1 MPRLVFTVALACFL
15 PVLAG
20 CGGPKLVP
28 VTGAVTLDGKPVD
41 GATVTFVSEDG
52 KNSFSGSTDAS
63 GKYSLQ
69 EGEKVGALPGSY
81 KVIVVKNP
89 HKASSEAIDP
99 AESMKM
105 MKKEEEET
113 HKASKAATGG
123 AGSDPKS
130 KMMKSVAAA
139 AAAPAPL
146 KTDLP
151 TTYANSASTPL
162 TAKVEKGE
170 GTTVN
175 LELKSK

>member
-1 MPRLVFTVALACFL
+1 MPRILLALVLAGSL

-28 VTGAVTLDGKPVD
+28 VTGVVTFDGKPVE

-69 EGEKVGALPGSY
+69 EGEKVGALPGAY
-81 KVIVVKNP
+81 KVLVVKNP
-89 HKASSEAIDP
+89 HKASSEVVDP
-99 AESMKM
+99 ADSMKM
-105 MKKEEEET
+105 MKKEDEDA
-113 HKASKAATGG
+113 HKASKAASGG
-123 AGSDPKS
+123 GGNDPKS
-130 KMMKSVAAA
+130 KMMKSVAPT

-146 KTDLP
+146 KSDLP
-151 TTYANSASTPL
+151 TVYANSTSTPL

-170 GTTVN
+170 QATIN